1 MLRRPPES
9 TRTDTLFPCPTLFR
23 SPSPPADFLR
33 RARSAFP
40 SIRHGATATCRA
52 RSSPRSRSEPAPWPA
67 MAHAASSPVLP
78 PAFSRLVTK
87 LEREQRGLGYAQ
99 APYHGTCRQRHPEQ
113 RMHPQRR
120 SERGIRHQ
128 RKHGDD
134 RADDQRQKGGG
145 AIAYIIGRIIKP
157 AGSRKSTRLNSSH

>member
-1 MLRRPPES
+1 
-9 TRTDTLFPCPTLFR
+9 
-23 SPSPPADFLR
+23 
-33 RARSAFP
+33 
-40 SIRHGATATCRA
+40 
-52 RSSPRSRSEPAPWPA
+52 

-87 LEREQRGLGYAQ
+87 LEREQRGLGYAH
-99 APYHGTCRQRHPEQ
+99 APYHGNCRQRHPEQ

-157 AGSRKSTRLNSSH
+157 AGATLRREHDKPVEQRTEERSVGKECVSTCRSRWSPDHSKKKKRTKK